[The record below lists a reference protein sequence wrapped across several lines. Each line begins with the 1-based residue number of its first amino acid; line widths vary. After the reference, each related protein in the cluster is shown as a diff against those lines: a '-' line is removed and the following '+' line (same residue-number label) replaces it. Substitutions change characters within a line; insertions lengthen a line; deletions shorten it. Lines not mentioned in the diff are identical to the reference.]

1 MKKYILSMVL
11 FLVASIS
18 YSETKS
24 AQFSQNDGNVAEWLQ
39 NNVRYP
45 REAEESQQEG
55 SVLLELTI
63 YENGKVSAK
72 VKRSS
77 DDVFTKEALRLV
89 SIMPEWTPAS
99 ENGKAKAQ
107 KVLVPIHFHF

>member
-1 MKKYILSMVL
+1 MKKLILLSVL

-24 AQFSQNDGNVAEWLQ
+24 AKFSQNDGNVAEWLQ
-39 NNVRYP
+39 NNIHYP
-45 REAEESQQEG
+45 ATAEEDHVEG
-55 SVLLELTI
+55 YVLIELTI
-63 YENGKVSAK
+63 SANGKATAK
-72 VKRSS
+72 VKQSS
-77 DDVFTKEALRLV
+77 DEVFTKEALRLV
-89 SIMPEWTPAS
+89 SIMPEWTPAK